1 MKTKLGWE
9 SFHDNINRLA
19 VLFFTAIFM
28 LCHAGQGD
36 SSRRLTLKPAS
47 KSQWIWSH
55 FDLHFSMDRQGPMQ
69 NAFFRYSFNLDKT
82 VQTAELFLGVRLP
95 GSRVF
100 VNGKQVA
107 IAPLQQPRKQL
118 MADRYWLQKELH
130 DGRNVLAIEVVNT
143 CEDKREQKSCG
154 LIFLCK
160 LAFEDGTVQYLHS
173 GAAVKAVT
181 DTPPADWI
189 QPEFDDSAWPEAM
202 EMGDAATERWRQMG
216 DTMRFFATDEERQAF
231 QEELKRDAILEPSI
245 AATIAKEP
253 EPQVCIDWKN
263 GLPIIR
269 NHAEEILPIRRIGLH
284 FNSPYDGYD
293 FICNSYGIGLD
304 LLEIRLSRSYW
315 QGEGKYDFS
324 EFALLASRVL
334 RCNPQA
340 RLMVGLS
347 FEHLREWCR
356 KHPDE
361 VINYATGDIIP
372 NSDDM
377 LGRPLEPSPASRL
390 FRAETDRIIQ
400 AFGKYIQSQ
409 PWSKRVVGVAMH
421 YGVYSEWQWYGS
433 NKNMPDTGKA
443 MTTAFREWLTRK
455 YGSDSA
461 LQKAWH
467 NPAATIQDALP
478 PTSEQRWGKHQF
490 LRDPAT
496 EQAVMDYYDCMQDEL
511 ADLMIALGTSMKR
524 NLPGRIC
531 GCYYSYQNM
540 PRPPEGMKS
549 REERI
554 LASGAIDWFM
564 APNDYNPES
573 RSPGGTGLTRVRNS
587 IIRRFN
593 KLGIFEADIR
603 THIAENS
610 EKLLRLKNLDET
622 VACLRRDFCCT
633 IFDRGGIQLHQ
644 FGGNGPFRSGP
655 DWFNDSGIIEELAR
669 NIAVQK
675 KVREITGMD
684 WHQDIVVV
692 SDFNQFVHHGYP
704 VQDFLM
710 NYTLVWWPM
719 YALYNTGY
727 CFDYVDIKDYFLDKR
742 PHKIVI
748 FLHPFS
754 FTDEQRQELARRMRG
769 SSTTVIWTYAPG
781 FVTEDGFSETAMAE
795 LTGMR
800 MKADFRKLPLKL
812 DREAG
817 KTSWNVWNPYQK
829 IVHEETPRF
838 SCIDQSV
845 KVKGRWS
852 DDGGIAFAEKQM
864 DGWRSVFIGIPLSQA
879 SYWTELLKEYGGWQY
894 VEPGVIVRCNSK
906 LMMVHVG
913 KGGNYRVSL
922 PRKAVKA
929 SDMFTGETVGQNCD
943 SFTLSS
949 RTCHTWLLRLD

>member
-1 MKTKLGWE
+1 M
-9 SFHDNINRLA
+9 
-19 VLFFTAIFM
+19 
-28 LCHAGQGD
+28 
-36 SSRRLTLKPAS
+36 
-47 KSQWIWSH
+47 
-55 FDLHFSMDRQGPMQ
+55 
-69 NAFFRYSFNLDKT
+69 
-82 VQTAELFLGVRLP
+82 
-95 GSRVF
+95 
-100 VNGKQVA
+100 
-107 IAPLQQPRKQL
+107 
-118 MADRYWLQKELH
+118 
-130 DGRNVLAIEVVNT
+130 
-143 CEDKREQKSCG
+143 
-154 LIFLCK
+154 
-160 LAFEDGTVQYLHS
+160 
-173 GAAVKAVT
+173 
-181 DTPPADWI
+181 
-189 QPEFDDSAWPEAM
+189 
-202 EMGDAATERWRQMG
+202 
-216 DTMRFFATDEERQAF
+216 
-231 QEELKRDAILEPSI
+231 
-245 AATIAKEP
+245 
-253 EPQVCIDWKN
+253 
-263 GLPIIR
+263 
-269 NHAEEILPIRRIGLH
+269 
-284 FNSPYDGYD
+284 
-293 FICNSYGIGLD
+293 
-304 LLEIRLSRSYW
+304 
-315 QGEGKYDFS
+315 
-324 EFALLASRVL
+324 
-334 RCNPQA
+334 
-340 RLMVGLS
+340 
-347 FEHLREWCR
+347 
-356 KHPDE
+356 
-361 VINYATGDIIP
+361 P
-372 NSDDM
+372 N
-377 LGRPLEPSPASRL
+377 
-390 FRAETDRIIQ
+390 
-400 AFGKYIQSQ
+400 
-409 PWSKRVVGVAMH
+409 
-421 YGVYSEWQWYGS
+421 
-433 NKNMPDTGKA
+433 TGKA

-490 LRDPAT
+490 LRDPAI

-913 KGGNYRVSL
+913 KGGNYPVRL
-922 PRKAVKA
+922 PQKAAKA